1 MTVTRPHVLL
11 VVVDTVRADMAGL
24 GAPGRS
30 AMPALQAF
38 ARDAAVYPDAS
49 TTAPWT
55 PPAHASLFTG
65 AWVWRHGCDAG
76 RHRLGSELPTLAER
90 LAAAGYATGAV
101 SANAWL
107 GPGSGFDRGFQRF
120 VKAWQL
126 VEGGGDLA
134 GVRRAGR
141 ASGRTDLAEAVRR
154 ARAGGLAATG
164 ANALHQLLW
173 RRRGRLGGMRVAR
186 RTVALAR
193 ELAAGGRPV
202 FLFANLLDAHLPYRA
217 PRRYR
222 RAALGTSAGRARRV
236 NQDPWA
242 FVGGT
247 APMSEDDLGLLRGL
261 YAAELAHVDDCVRRL
276 LEGVGAALD
285 LEDTLVVVASDHGEH
300 LGEHGLM
307 DHQYSLSETLLRV
320 PLAVRRPGG
329 EPAGVH
335 PGLRQLVDVTPTIL
349 AAAGLPVTEQPGFG
363 RPLERGPRPWALAEY
378 LGPQPSM
385 AAHARRGDATPFRRF
400 DRALRA
406 LRLADGRK
414 VVTGSDG
421 SVALY
426 DLARD
431 PGELHDLAAERPSE
445 ALELADRLGRLSGG
459 AESAPPN
466 PPRAAVAG
474 DDTDAGVRRALQS
487 LGYLE

>member
-1 MTVTRPHVLL
+1 VNRGRGPHVVLL
-11 VVVDTVRADMAGL
+11 VVDTVRADMAGL

-38 ARDAAVYPDAS
+38 ARDAAVYPDAY

-65 AWVWRHGCDAG
+65 AWVWRHACGGG
-76 RHRLGSELPTLAER
+76 RQRLDTGLPTLAER

-107 GPGSGFDRGFQRF
+107 GPGSGFERGFHRF

-126 VEGGGDLA
+126 VERGGDLA

-141 ASGRTDLAEAVRR
+141 ASGRTDLAEALRR

-164 ANALHQLLW
+164 VNGLHHLLW
-173 RRRGRLGGMRVAR
+173 RRRGRLGGGRVAR
-186 RTVALAR
+186 RSVDLAR

-202 FLFANLLDAHLPYRA
+202 FLFVNFLDAHLPYRA

-222 RAALGTSAGRARRV
+222 RAVLGRRAGPARRV

-242 FVGGT
+242 FVGGAVRMT
-247 APMSEDDLGLLRGL
+247 GDDLDLLRGL
-261 YAAELAHVDDCVRRL
+261 YAAELAHVDDRAHRL
-276 LEGVGAALD
+276 LDGVDAVLGLD
-285 LEDTLVVVASDHGEH
+285 DTLVVVASDHGEH

-307 DHQYSLSETLLRV
+307 DHQYSLSESLLRV
-320 PLAVRRPGG
+320 PLAVRWPGR
-329 EPAGVH
+329 EQAGVH
-335 PGLRQLVDVTPTIL
+335 AGLRQLVDVGPTVL
-349 AAAGLPVTEQPGFG
+349 EAAGLPVPEEPGLG
-363 RPLERGPRPWALAEY
+363 RPLGGQARSWVLAEY
-378 LGPQPSM
+378 PDPQPSM
-385 AAHARRGDATPFRRF
+385 DAHARRGDATPFRRF
-400 DRALRA
+400 DRALAA

-426 DLARD
+426 DLVSD
-431 PGELHDLAAERPSE
+431 PSELHDLAAARPSE
-445 ALELADRLGRLSGG
+445 AHELATRLAGLSGEG
-459 AESAPPN
+459 RPGWGESGGPRSAPPEN
-466 PPRAAVAG
+466 E
-474 DDTDAGVRRALQS
+474 VRRALQS
-487 LGYLE
+487 LGYIE

>member
-1 MTVTRPHVLL
+1 MSPTRGPHVLL
-11 VVVDTVRADMAGL
+11 LVVDTVRADMAGL

-30 AMPALQAF
+30 TMPALQEF
-38 ARDAAVYPDAS
+38 ARAAAVYPDAF

-65 AWVWRHGCDAG
+65 AWVWRHGCGGGGQRLDAG
-76 RHRLGSELPTLAER
+76 LPTLAER

-107 GPGSGFDRGFQRF
+107 GPGSGFERGFSRF

-126 VEGGGDLA
+126 VDRGGDLA

-154 ARAGGLAATG
+154 ARAGGLTATG
-164 ANALHQLLW
+164 VNGLHHLLW
-173 RRRGRLGGMRVAR
+173 RRHGRLGGGRVAR
-186 RTVALAR
+186 RSVEVAR

-202 FLFANLLDAHLPYRA
+202 FLFVNFLDAHLPYRA

-222 RAALGTSAGRARRV
+222 RAVLGRRAGPARRV
-236 NQDPWA
+236 NQDPWG
-242 FVGGT
+242 FVAGAVRMTG
-247 APMSEDDLGLLRGL
+247 DDLELLRGL
-261 YAAELAHVDDCVRRL
+261 YAAELAHVNDRARQL
-276 LEGVGAALD
+276 LDGVDRVLGLD
-285 LEDTLVVVASDHGEH
+285 DTLVVVVSDHGEH

-320 PLAVRRPGG
+320 PLAVRWPGRAH
-329 EPAGVH
+329 AGVH
-335 PGLRQLVDVTPTIL
+335 PGLRQLVDVAPTVL
-349 AAAGLPVTEQPGFG
+349 DAAGLPVPEEPGLG
-363 RPLERGPRPWALAEY
+363 RPLGEPARSWALAEY
-378 LGPQPSM
+378 PEPQPSM
-385 AAHARRGDATPFRRF
+385 AAHARRGDAAPFRRF

-421 SVALY
+421 SLALY
-426 DLARD
+426 DLASD
-431 PGELHDLAAERPSE
+431 PGERHDLAGARPSE
-445 ALELADRLGRLSGG
+445 AHELATRLAELTGG
-459 AESAPPN
+459 GGQRRPEPERAPPEL
-466 PPRAAVAG
+466 AEH
-474 DDTDAGVRRALQS
+474 DVRRALQS

>member
-1 MTVTRPHVLL
+1 MNRARGPHVLL
-11 VVVDTVRADMAGL
+11 LVIDTVRADMAGF

-65 AWVWRHGCDAG
+65 AWVWRHACHGG
-76 RHRLGSELPTLAER
+76 HTRLDGGLPTLAER

-107 GPGSGFDRGFQRF
+107 GPGSGFDRGFDRF

-126 VEGGGDLA
+126 VDRGGDLA

-141 ASGRTDLAEAVRR
+141 ASGRTDLAEALRR

-164 ANALHQLLW
+164 VNALHHLLW
-173 RRRGRLGGMRVAR
+173 RRRGRLGGGRVAR
-186 RTVALAR
+186 RSVDLAR

-202 FLFANLLDAHLPYRA
+202 FLFVNFLDAHLPYRA

-222 RAALGTSAGRARRV
+222 RAVLGRRAGAARRV
-236 NQDPWA
+236 NLDPWA
-242 FVGGT
+242 FVGGRT
-247 APMSEDDLGLLRGL
+247 RMTGDDLDLLRGL
-261 YAAELAHVDDCVRRL
+261 YAAELAHVDDCARRL
-276 LEGVGAALD
+276 LDGIDRVIGLD
-285 LEDTLVVVASDHGEH
+285 DTLVVVVSDHGEH

-320 PLAVRRPGG
+320 PLAVRWPGG
-329 EPAGVH
+329 ERAGVR
-335 PGLRQLVDVTPTIL
+335 PGLRQLVDVGPTVL
-349 AAAGLPVTEQPGFG
+349 EAAGLPVPEEPGLG
-363 RPLERGPRPWALAEY
+363 RPLGAEARSWALAEY
-378 LGPQPSM
+378 LTPQPSM

-414 VVTGSDG
+414 VVTASDG

-426 DLARD
+426 DLASD
-431 PGELHDLAAERPSE
+431 PGELHDLAPARPME
-445 ALELADRLGRLSGG
+445 AHELAAHLARLTGEERHGWGRSGG
-459 AESAPPN
+459 AESAPPEDEV
-466 PPRAAVAG
+466 RA
-474 DDTDAGVRRALQS
+474 ALQS